1 MKAFEIK
8 RAIFKLRQR
17 TLQTAKLNSKFRAL
31 ELKRNQIYLQACFV
45 KAWKYSWQVDKR
57 MA

>member
-1 MKAFEIK
+1 MQKNQINKGRELMKAFEIK

-31 ELKRNQIYLQACFV
+31 ELKRN
-45 KAWKYSWQVDKR
+45 
-57 MA
+57 

>member
-31 ELKRNQIYLQACFV
+31 ELKRN
-45 KAWKYSWQVDKR
+45 
-57 MA
+57 